1 MVFTCGRSN
10 FISVI
15 NEILKKVFSYPLDAK
30 KEKTRVLSIQV
41 VKKLENTKRGENN
54 RSKAKQVEM
63 KRIPGNQTL
72 FVSRLG

>member
-1 MVFTCGRSN
+1 MNIFVF
-10 FISVI
+10 
-15 NEILKKVFSYPLDAK
+15 PLDAK
-30 KEKTRVLSIQV
+30 KKKKKKKKRKKENTRVLSIQV